1 MTEQKLPD
9 ETEALFADLRATLS
23 QPKETAHEPAPEP
36 PTSEPA
42 PEPALEPTLN
52 LSQPVQPA
60 EPAIPAQPAEP
71 AKPAQPA
78 QPAGPFNPAGPG
90 GTGGP
95 ASAPAPAPGRPPVRV
110 GLLVWASI
118 LIMVGLGM
126 ILMSLPLGWTPQFI
140 AVGLFGVAGLV
151 FLVLAIATANKKV

>member
-36 PTSEPA
+36 PA
-42 PEPALEPTLN
+42 PELAPEPTLN
-52 LSQPVQPA
+52 LARPVQPA
-60 EPAIPAQPAEP
+60 DPAEP

-95 ASAPAPAPGRPPVRV
+95 AGAPAPAPGRPPVRV